1 MATQPQKK
9 RTREP
14 QEVRRAALINATLEV
29 VAEHGL
35 SNVTSQ
41 KVASAANMTA
51 AMVNFH
57 FSGKTSLLH
66 ETLKFVSDE
75 FQDAH
80 EKALEQAGDT
90 PQEQLVSLVNT
101 SLSELLF
108 DHRKTA
114 LWYAFYS
121 ESRSREAY
129 TRICEKHDAEY
140 YDAYYAP
147 IAALCEAEDR
157 PMNARAITLGI
168 IGIMEHASQTL
179 LVNPDYDRET
189 SIEES
194 MNFLKSVFSKW

>member
-41 KVASAANMTA
+41 KVAAAANMTA

-57 FSGKTSLLH
+57 FSGKTALLH
-66 ETLKFVSDE
+66 ATLKFVADE
-75 FQDAH
+75 FIETH
-80 EKALEQAGDT
+80 KKALEEAGNS
-90 PQEQLVSLVNT
+90 PQEQLTSLVNT

-121 ESRSREAY
+121 ESRSREDY
-129 TRICEKHDAEY
+129 TRICEEHDEAY
-140 YDAYYAP
+140 YAAYYAP
-147 IAALCEAEDR
+147 IEALCAAEDR
-157 PMNARAITLGI
+157 PMNPRAITLGI